1 MKKKLYK
8 LKSELWI
15 YPTEAAAWHF
25 VTVDKKEAKEIK
37 ENFGAHA
44 RGFRSLPVEVKIGK
58 TAWKTSIFPAKDGT
72 YLLPVKAQVR
82 KAEGLFAGNR
92 VSFAIKIL

>member
-1 MKKKLYK
+1 L
-8 LKSELWI
+8 
-15 YPTEAAAWHF
+15 
-25 VTVDKKEAKEIK
+25 
-37 ENFGAHA
+37 
-44 RGFRSLPVEVKIGK
+44 EVKIGK